1 MAQFSS
7 LEKWGIAFL
16 VFIVL
21 YVVKF
26 LFSVFYTYA
35 IGPVLNKVD
44 FKSKGKWAL
53 VTGCTDGIGKQYA
66 RELAARGCDIVLV
79 SRSMDKLKATAEE
92 IEKDFKVSTKIIQ
105 ADFSEGDPIYER
117 IAKEIADLE
126 IGTLV
131 NNVGVSYAYPEYF
144 LDIPDWEK
152 FMKNI
157 MNTNMVSVTR
167 MTGLVLPGMVS
178 REKGVVINIGSA
190 SSIIPSPL
198 LTVYAASKAYVDKF
212 TEALEQEYSK
222 KGIIVQC
229 ILPGFVCSNMS
240 GIRRSTFFAP
250 TAKAFV
256 KSALALCGTVSKTT
270 GYFPHSIFV
279 SAINGIHSLTG
290 TFGTWLVTRS
300 MENTRRKVLK
310 KKSKLDV
317 DA

>member
-1 MAQFSS
+1 MAQYSS
-7 LEKWGIAFL
+7 LEKCGIVAL
-16 VFIVL
+16 VVFAIYL
-21 YVVKF
+21 VKS
-26 LFSVFYTYA
+26 LFSVVYTYA
-35 IGPVLNKVD
+35 VGPAVNKVD

-66 RELAARGCDIVLV
+66 RELASCGCDIVLV
-79 SRSMDKLKATAEE
+79 SRTLEKLKATAEE
-92 IEKDFKVSTKIIQ
+92 IEKDYKVSTKVIQ
-105 ADFSEGDPIYER
+105 ADFSEGDVIYEK
-117 IAKEIADLE
+117 IGKEIADLE

-131 NNVGVSYAYPEYF
+131 NNVGVSYSYPEYF

-157 MNTNMVSVTR
+157 INTNMVSVTR
-167 MTGLVLPGMVS
+167 MTGLVLPGMVK

-198 LTVYAASKAYVDKF
+198 LAVYAASKAYVDKL

-240 GIRRSTFFAP
+240 GIRRSSFFAP

-256 KSALALCGTVSKTT
+256 KSAIGLVGTVSKTT
-270 GYFPHSIFV
+270 GYFPHAIFTT
-279 SAINGIHSLTG
+279 AINTIHDVTG
-290 TFGTWLVTRS
+290 SFGVWLVTRS
-300 MENTRRKVLK
+300 MENSRAKVLK
-310 KKSKLDV
+310 KKGKLD
-317 DA
+317 A

>member
-16 VFIVL
+16 VFIVF
-21 YVVKF
+21 YVVKL
-26 LFSVFYTYA
+26 LFSVLYTYA
-35 IGPVLNKVD
+35 IGPALNKVD

-66 RELAARGCDIVLV
+66 RELASRGCDIVLV

-105 ADFSEGDPIYER
+105 ADFSDDSIYEKIGR
-117 IAKEIADLE
+117 DTADLE

-131 NNVGVSYAYPEYF
+131 NNVGVSYSYPEYF

-157 MNTNMVSVTR
+157 INTNMVSVTR
-167 MTGLVLPGMVS
+167 MTGLVLPGMVK

-256 KSALALCGTVSKTT
+256 KSAVALCGTVSKTT
-270 GYFPHSIFV
+270 GYFPHAIFV
-279 SAINGIHSLTG
+279 TGINAIYDLTG
-290 TFGTWLVTRS
+290 TFGNWLITRS
-300 MENTRRKVLK
+300 MENTRRRVLK
-310 KKSKLDV
+310 KYKNQ
-317 DA
+317 